1 MIALPRRL
9 TKLLGWLILLFLVG
23 GALAFS
29 GAFLA
34 TQYIFQEPAFVTWSR
49 LLKPEVQ
56 WQRQKYPS
64 ARFVFDILEKVLVKE
79 DPRDRFG
86 PTGDRPPPSEPS
98 LWTADFVGPRVSDAA
113 LSQAREGDLVLVQ
126 QADELKRALRTVRPG
141 TTILLRPGRYRFSG
155 RSIVIDRPGDPAHP
169 ILLRAAAL
177 GDVTLQFDL
186 LEGFHVRA
194 PHWVFE
200 NLIIEGVCRKEGR
213 CEHAFHIVGK
223 ARGTV
228 LRNNWITN
236 FNSAV
241 KVNAARGSV
250 PDDGLIEHNLFINEG
265 PRDTSSPVTPLD
277 IVAVSAWRVRKNV
290 IADFAKRQGNRTSY
304 GAFFKGAGSGNV
316 FEQNLVRCEWR
327 HRGGIRVGF
336 SFGGGGTSQ
345 RACRNA
351 RCDAEQQDG
360 ILRSNIIMNCPN
372 DVGVY
377 LNKSAGTLIHN
388 NLIIN
393 TRGVDV
399 RFAESDAVIVNNVID
414 GRVLARDGGSFS
426 ADRNIMDALDALL
439 LRKSSADLYADP
451 ARGDF
456 RLRDL
461 DRILGKGL
469 SLENAGAD
477 LCDQPYSRGLT
488 DIGPIQYGLAMTCT
502 PVLP

>member
-1 MIALPRRL
+1 MRL
-9 TKLLGWLILLFLVG
+9 SLLFLLG
-23 GALAFS
+23 GALAFV
-29 GAFLA
+29 GAFLT
-34 TQYIFQEPAFVTWSR
+34 TQYLFQEPAFVTWSR
-49 LLKPEVQ
+49 LLKPEFR

-64 ARFVFDILEKVLVKE
+64 VRFAFDILEKVLVRE

-86 PTGDRPPPSEPS
+86 PTGNRPPPSEPS
-98 LWTADFVGPRVSDAA
+98 LWTADFVGPRVSGAA
-113 LSQAREGDLVLVQ
+113 LLPQTREGDLVIVR
-126 QADELKRALRTVRPG
+126 QADELKRALRTARPG

-155 RSIVIDRPGDPAHP
+155 RSIEIDRPGDPAQP

-194 PHWVFE
+194 PYWVFE
-200 NLIIEGVCRKEGR
+200 NLIIEGVCRRDAR

-228 LRNNWITN
+228 LRNNWIKN
-236 FNSAV
+236 FNAAV
-241 KVNAARGSV
+241 KVNGARGSL
-250 PDDGLIEHNLFINEG
+250 PDGGLIEHNLFINEN
-265 PRDTSSPVTPLD
+265 PRDTDNPVTTLD

-290 IADFAKRQGNRTSY
+290 IADFAKRRGDRTSY

-316 FEQNLVRCEWR
+316 FEQNLIRCEWR

-336 SFGGGGTSQ
+336 SFGGGGSSQ
-345 RACRNA
+345 RACRDA
-351 RCDAEQQDG
+351 RCDAEQQGG

-377 LNKSAGTLIHN
+377 LNKSAGTSIHN
-388 NLIIN
+388 NLIVN
-393 TRGVDV
+393 TRGIDV
-399 RFAESDAVIVNNVID
+399 RFSESDAVIVNNVID

-426 ADRNIMDALDALL
+426 ADRNIMDVLDALL
-439 LRKSSADLYADP
+439 LRRTSADIYADP

-456 RLRDL
+456 RLQDL

-469 SLENAGAD
+469 PLENAGAD
-477 LCDQPYSRGLT
+477 LCDRPYSRGLT
-488 DIGPIQYGLAMTCT
+488 DIGPIQYGLATACT